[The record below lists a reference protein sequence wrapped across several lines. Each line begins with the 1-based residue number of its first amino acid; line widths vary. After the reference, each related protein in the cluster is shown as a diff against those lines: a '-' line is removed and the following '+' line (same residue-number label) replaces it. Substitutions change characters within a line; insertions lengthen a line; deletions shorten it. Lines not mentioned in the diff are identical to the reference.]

1 MEFYSNAV
9 YLYKIGPRTVE
20 IAETKKDDL
29 HGHPEFL
36 LN

>member
-29 HGHPEFL
+29 MAI
-36 LN
+36 LNFS